1 MNENSILLCDDIWK
15 KSRNNDSMYQSNAG
29 FETLEA
35 FSNADIINNIYFR
48 KRIGKKYNGNYK
60 YISFQKSSLE

>member
-1 MNENSILLCDDIWK
+1 MNENTILMCDDIWK
-15 KSRNNDSMYQSNAG
+15 KSRKNDSIYQSNAG

-35 FSNADIINNIYFR
+35 FYNADIIKNIYFR

-60 YISFQKSSLE
+60 FISFSKIK